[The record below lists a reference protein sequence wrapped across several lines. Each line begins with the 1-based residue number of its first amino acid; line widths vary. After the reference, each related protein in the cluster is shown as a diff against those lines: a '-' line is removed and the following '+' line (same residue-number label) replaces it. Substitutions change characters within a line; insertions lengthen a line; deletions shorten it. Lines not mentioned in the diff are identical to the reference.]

1 MWILANIHGTAKYNT
16 IIQYRYINNG
26 YLDTKQNID
35 IFADSNV
42 VTVTVRDSRHV
53 NKYLHKYCIGRYH
66 RLIEQYSDVVVGQF
80 YGHQNTD
87 TFRLFYNNKSKI
99 GILNNSLSP

>member
-1 MWILANIHGTAKYNT
+1 MALLNTTQIHNT
-16 IIQYRYINNG
+16 M
-26 YLDTKQNID
+26 DTKQNID

-42 VTVTVRDSRHV
+42 VTVTVRDSGHV

-99 GILNNSLSP
+99 GILNNSLSLSLSLSP